1 VSEKPGEALAEMEHF
16 CQELYGNGD
25 NAATQGMC
33 GTPEEVREQLESLV
47 AATGPDHL
55 LLHPVTRF
63 VEHVDAVA
71 EIVGLK

>member
-1 VSEKPGEALAEMEHF
+1 
-16 CQELYGNGD
+16 
-25 NAATQGMC
+25 
-33 GTPEEVREQLESLV
+33 LESLV
-47 AATGPDHL
+47 ATTGPDHL